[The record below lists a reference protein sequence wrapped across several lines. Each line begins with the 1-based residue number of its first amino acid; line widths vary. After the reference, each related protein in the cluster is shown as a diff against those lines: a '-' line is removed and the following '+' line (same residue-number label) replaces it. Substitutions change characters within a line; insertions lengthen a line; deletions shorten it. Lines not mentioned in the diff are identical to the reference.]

1 MDCIDGCCWGFFS
14 GQCVF
19 LFCWARI
26 FCNFMYVS
34 PRLPANF
41 LPCPFFFGI
50 MGGLPFARSHSPV
63 TGRLDTKRH
72 IHFDSIDFVKDIN
85 QITTLFIFTT
95 YIRHPTRGIPNPRSL
110 VCPTNSSREI
120 WRLSNQNAPPNP
132 SSVSTVQRALRATEA
147 LQPRTVVR
155 DRLLHRPMRH
165 RSGVLV
171 SGTLAPL
178 RRQLSHTLISCLRA
192 RFIRPGRIEKVV
204 PEDGVGGEI
213 VLRSS

>member
-1 MDCIDGCCWGFFS
+1 MD
-14 GQCVF
+14 
-19 LFCWARI
+19 
-26 FCNFMYVS
+26 
-34 PRLPANF
+34 
-41 LPCPFFFGI
+41 
-50 MGGLPFARSHSPV
+50 FA
-63 TGRLDTKRH
+63 
-72 IHFDSIDFVKDIN
+72 KDIKSYSN
-85 QITTLFIFTT
+85 FILFSLLTYDIEREAFLTLGVS
-95 YIRHPTRGIPNPRSL
+95 Y
-110 VCPTNSSREI
+110 CPTSSGP
-120 WRLSNQNAPPNP
+120 LSNQNAPPNP